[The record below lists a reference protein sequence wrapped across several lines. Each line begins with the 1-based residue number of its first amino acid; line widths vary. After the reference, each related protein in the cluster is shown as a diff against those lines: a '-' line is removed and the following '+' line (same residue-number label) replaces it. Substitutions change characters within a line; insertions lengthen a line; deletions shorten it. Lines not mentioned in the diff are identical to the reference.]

1 MSTVLEIYPPVSSL
15 FGAPVALM
23 VTTLFSLVPANTA
36 NNAANQ
42 LFQKIRVDL
51 AAKPGDDQISI
62 DDLATLFEIS
72 NYEKKMFGHF
82 RNWATTGAV
91 FNASLML
98 MQAVAGTTLTFKM

>member
-42 LFQKIRVDL
+42 LFQK
-51 AAKPGDDQISI
+51 ISI